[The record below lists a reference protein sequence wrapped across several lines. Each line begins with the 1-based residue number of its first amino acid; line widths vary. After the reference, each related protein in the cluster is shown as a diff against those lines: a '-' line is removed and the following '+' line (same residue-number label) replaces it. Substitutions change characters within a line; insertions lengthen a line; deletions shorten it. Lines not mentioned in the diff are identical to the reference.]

1 MTALL
6 VPVLVS
12 ACVLLLLLI
21 VRSAYQEY
29 RETFTQTT
37 KVTLEDM
44 FLFIDPKKIFFV
56 NVAVF
61 LVAPVLVLLL
71 TANLF
76 LAVVV
81 GIAALVFP
89 RLAYSYM
96 KKRRLEKMIEQMP
109 DALNMLSGAM
119 RAGASLQI
127 AMDLVAAESPPPF
140 SQEMSLVL
148 REQKLGVSLEDALE
162 SFGKRVNVEDVDLMV
177 SAISIAKDVGGNLSE
192 ILERLSATL
201 RAKSAMEGKI
211 RALTSQGKLQGIIV
225 GLLPIFL
232 GFILYQ
238 MDPVAM
244 EPMFTTYYGWAVMA
258 VIAVLLIL
266 GGVVIK
272 KIVTIDV

>member
-1 MTALL
+1 
-6 VPVLVS
+6 
-12 ACVLLLLLI
+12 
-21 VRSAYQEY
+21 
-29 RETFTQTT
+29 
-37 KVTLEDM
+37 
-44 FLFIDPKKIFFV
+44 
-56 NVAVF
+56 
-61 LVAPVLVLLL
+61 
-71 TANLF
+71 
-76 LAVVV
+76 V
-81 GIAALVFP
+81 GSAALVFP

-96 KKRRLEKMIEQMP
+96 KRRRLEKLIEQMP

-140 SQEMSLVL
+140 SQEISLVL

-232 GFILYQ
+232 GFVLYQ